1 MEHRGSPL
9 LELVQVRQI
18 YGGRLV
24 LDIPQFRVEKGER
37 LVLFGPNGAGK
48 SSLMRILALVEKPV
62 QGCIFYQGT
71 PVDAS
76 NSLAIRR
83 RFVLLLQKPVFFQG
97 TVRSNVIYGLKVRGL
112 PRRIIQSRLDEAA
125 SMFSLENLLDRH
137 VERLSGGEAQ
147 RVNLARAF
155 ILQPEILFLDEPFSP
170 LDASARQELLEVLR
184 RTVQTAQQ
192 TTVLVTHHRE
202 EVLLFGTRAA
212 VLMDGV
218 IRQEGSV
225 EEVFSRPNSDEVAR
239 LVGVDTVLAGQVVGA
254 QDQLLEVQI
263 GNQKF
268 LVPGPGRPHQ
278 CVLLCIRSE
287 NVILASRPTEGSVRN
302 WLLSRII
309 EIHPRERTLEVVL
322 DCGFRFKAAVTR
334 AAWMELGLEAGTN
347 VWAGIKATS
356 IHLISQ

>member
-1 MEHRGSPL
+1 
-9 LELVQVRQI
+9 
-18 YGGRLV
+18 
-24 LDIPQFRVEKGER
+24 
-37 LVLFGPNGAGK
+37 
-48 SSLMRILALVEKPV
+48 
-62 QGCIFYQGT
+62 
-71 PVDAS
+71 
-76 NSLAIRR
+76 
-83 RFVLLLQKPVFFQG
+83 
-97 TVRSNVIYGLKVRGL
+97 
-112 PRRIIQSRLDEAA
+112 
-125 SMFSLENLLDRH
+125 
-137 VERLSGGEAQ
+137 
-147 RVNLARAF
+147 
-155 ILQPEILFLDEPFSP
+155 LQPEILFLDEPFSP